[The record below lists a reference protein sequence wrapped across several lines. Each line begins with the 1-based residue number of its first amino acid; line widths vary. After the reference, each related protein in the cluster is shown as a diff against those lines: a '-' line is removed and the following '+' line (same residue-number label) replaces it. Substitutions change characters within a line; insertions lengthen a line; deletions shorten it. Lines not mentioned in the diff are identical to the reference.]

1 MYQADFIC
9 TYKQMDT
16 EEEQEGLYR
25 VQLLQ
30 AFGMD
35 ELIESEVYS
44 ILLELYNLMK
54 EDNNLQTIL
63 TETSKI
69 NGLQF
74 IINMVNNSGD
84 GLEKNILLFNLL
96 FQYEYFDLFHKCII
110 EFMESKIISDI
121 TMNNLL
127 NVLK

>member
-44 ILLELYNLMK
+44 ILVELYNLMK

>member
-96 FQYEYFDLFHKCII
+96 FQYEYFDLFHK
-110 EFMESKIISDI
+110 
-121 TMNNLL
+121 
-127 NVLK
+127 

>member
-74 IINMVNNSGD
+74 IINMANNSGD

-110 EFMESKIISDI
+110 EFIESKIISDI

>member
-74 IINMVNNSGD
+74 IINMANNSGD